1 VRLHLLLSVL
11 FLPPWTSASPA
22 GAQGLSLALETV
34 ASDLLRPVVVAH
46 AGDASGRLFIAEQE
60 GKILVLSQGAVL
72 ETPFLDLSTLVTTE
86 GNEQGLLGLAFH
98 PAFAENG
105 FFYVNYTEPEPN
117 PPPDCPPPPADCD
130 ANTVVARYRVSE
142 NDPNLADPSSAQILL
157 RLNQPRRNHNA
168 GALAF
173 GPDGYLYVALGD
185 GGGPGDPYEN
195 AQDLGTL
202 LGSILRIDV
211 DGSPPTEPN
220 DLCGPDP
227 GYGLPSDNPFV
238 DQAGACDEIW
248 AYGLR
253 NPWRFSFDRETGDLF
268 IGDVGQNEIEEI
280 DFQPATSPGGENYG
294 WNCFEGSMEYDND
307 PPCQGPLEEPILE
320 YTHDEG
326 RAVTGG
332 YRYRGDLFP
341 QLRSVYFYADYAFG
355 KIWGTVPRCDGVWE
369 SRQLLDED
377 FLISTFG
384 EDEAGELYLTRFD
397 PSSPTSEILHLT
409 PAPGSGGPLL
419 GTEPA
424 NVDFGPVPIDE
435 FSTRELELTN
445 DNLGPEALLL
455 SSMTLS
461 DTTHLQLDVSG
472 GSQPCNTLT
481 PCLLPGSSC
490 TVSLTFS
497 SPSAGIF
504 AETLSLAGNTPDQ
517 IVPVTATAY
526 VPCTAQDNRI
536 LAEESVS
543 DTVTEEACLSLT
555 AGPYHVLDGGNVT
568 LRAGQ
573 RIVLRNGFEVLSG
586 GRFTAEI
593 DPLLT
598 LP

>member
-1 VRLHLLLSVL
+1 
-11 FLPPWTSASPA
+11 
-22 GAQGLSLALETV
+22 
-34 ASDLLRPVVVAH
+34 VVVAH
-46 AGDASGRLFIAEQE
+46 AGDASGRLFIAQQP
-60 GKILVLSQGAVL
+60 GKILVLSEGAVL
-72 ETPFLDLSTLVTTE
+72 GTPFLDLSTLVTAE

-98 PAFAENG
+98 PDFAENG
-105 FFYVNYTEPEPN
+105 FFYVNYTEPESN

-142 NDPNLADPSSAQILL
+142 NDPNLADPSSAQVFL

-185 GGGPGDPYEN
+185 GGGAGDPYEN

-211 DGSPPTEPN
+211 DGSPPAEPN

-280 DFQPATSPGGENYG
+280 DFQPATSLGGENYG
-294 WNCFEGSMEYDND
+294 WKCFEGTIEYDND
-307 PPCQGPLEEPILE
+307 PPCQGPLEDPILE

-341 QLRSVYFYADYAFG
+341 KLLGVYFYADYAFG
-355 KIWGTVPRCDGVWE
+355 KVWGTVPRCDGAWE
-369 SRQLLDED
+369 SRLLLNEN

-384 EDEAGELYLTRFD
+384 EDEAGELYLTRFE
-397 PSSPTSEILHLT
+397 PSSATSEILHLM
-409 PAPGSGGPLL
+409 PAPGSGGPSLA
-419 GTEPA
+419 TDPA
-424 NVDFGPVPIDE
+424 SVDFGPVPVDDS
-435 FSTRELELTN
+435 STRELELTN
-445 DNLGPEALLL
+445 ANLGPEALQL

-461 DTTHLQLDVSG
+461 DTTRFQLDVFG

-481 PCLLPGSSC
+481 PCIPPGSSC

-497 SPSAGIF
+497 SPSTGVF
-504 AETLSLAGNTPDQ
+504 AETLSLSGNTPGQ
-517 IVPVTATAY
+517 ILPVTATAY

-536 LAEESVS
+536 LAEESVN
-543 DTVTEEACLSLT
+543 VPLTEEACLSLT
-555 AGPYHVLDGGNVT
+555 TGPYHVLDGGEVT
-568 LRAGQ
+568 FRAGQ
-573 RIVLRNGFEVLSG
+573 QIVLRSGFEVLSG
-586 GRFTAEI
+586 GKFTAEI